1 MPRPSEGET
10 GPGERKCLAHSIIK
24 VTAWTVSLAGPAW
37 SGGLNGIASQMGRL
51 RPREGRT
58 LLSSE
63 ELRLLLVGRWAW
75 PGYMTWAEL
84 SWGCLMAWGGGWV
97 VCGGCAG
104 LGGAG
109 EATSAFLGAGHG
121 PRRGIRPDASGFG
134 QTSPGYP
141 ALLVALGHWETLSLR
156 EVGGQEVE
164 DRDQERHKEERQRDK
179 QRWERRGIRDT
190 ER

>member
-1 MPRPSEGET
+1 M
-10 GPGERKCLAHSIIK
+10 
-24 VTAWTVSLAGPAW
+24 
-37 SGGLNGIASQMGRL
+37 
-51 RPREGRT
+51 
-58 LLSSE
+58 
-63 ELRLLLVGRWAW
+63 
-75 PGYMTWAEL
+75 
-84 SWGCLMAWGGGWV
+84 
-97 VCGGCAG
+97 CGGCAG